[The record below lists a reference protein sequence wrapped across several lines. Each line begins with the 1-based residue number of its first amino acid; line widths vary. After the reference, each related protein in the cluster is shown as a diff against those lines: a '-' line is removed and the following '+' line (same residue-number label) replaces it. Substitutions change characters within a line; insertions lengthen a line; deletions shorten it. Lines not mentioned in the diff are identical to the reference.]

1 MTHKHCGDT
10 RKLFENLD
18 FNENPPFS
26 GQKVTH
32 KHCGTF
38 IKISS
43 KLLHS
48 NFSLVEIQTF
58 WWIFDLSEIFG
69 PFRYFPEL
77 LIIFKIICISAYLLI
92 ILRHIVLFHL
102 FFRLWGWFFNWDI
115 SIGLILIASNSIIGN
130 VSGINWYLW
139 IVRYPIFWLGSS
151 VEIGLFGLCNY

>member
-1 MTHKHCGDT
+1 MNSQVSHILVGLFSWDWIIWPLPLLVRSQNCSYWVLMTLINLVLVKIDTQTLWGHK
-10 RKLFENLD
+10 KLLENLD

-48 NFSLVEIQTF
+48 NFPLVEIQTF
-58 WWIFDLSEIFG
+58 WCIFDLSEIFG
-69 PFRYFPEL
+69 PFRYFSEL

-92 ILRHIVLFHL
+92 ILHHIVLFHL
-102 FFRLWGWFFNWDI
+102 FFRSW
-115 SIGLILIASNSIIGN
+115 
-130 VSGINWYLW
+130 
-139 IVRYPIFWLGSS
+139 
-151 VEIGLFGLCNY
+151 E

>member
-10 RKLFENLD
+10 RKLLENLD

-26 GQKVTH
+26 GEKVTH

-38 IKISS
+38 MKISS

-77 LIIFKIICISAYLLI
+77 LIKYKIICINPYLFI
-92 ILRHIVLFHL
+92 ILGHIARSHL
-102 FFRLWGWFFNWDI
+102 FFQSFMIIFSLDI
-115 SIGLILIASNSIIGN
+115 SIALILIASNFIIGD
-130 VSGINWYLW
+130 VSGINWNLW
-139 IVRYPIFWLGSS
+139 IVRYPIFWLST
-151 VEIGLFGLCNY
+151 